1 MTNLVIYYS
10 IVISSLHLSSSKLLQ
25 PRSNENADVSLLQLY
40 DEIIYAV
47 KLLYLNNITTFEL
60 LPSIVITLSPGDSTN
75 RILHTKYLG
84 YSCVLKCK

>member
-47 KLLYLNNITTFEL
+47 KLLYLNNITLTIL
-60 LPSIVITLSPGDSTN
+60 LLLSYCP
-75 RILHTKYLG
+75 R
-84 YSCVLKCK
+84 